1 MNKIFIIALIISFSI
16 IGMSFLE
23 DNKLETLSIGSKAPL
38 QDLTM
43 KSTSGKKLDLK
54 SQLKDN
60 GLIVV
65 FSCNTC
71 PFVIGG
77 ENFPGWEKDYNEL
90 SALSNQNSIGFVLIN
105 SNEAKRKKGDGM
117 KDMIERS
124 KEKDFR
130 MPYLYDAQHKLA
142 DAFGAK
148 TTPHIFMFDKD
159 MVLIYEG
166 SIDNTWKPKVDK
178 KETYLIDAINS
189 HSNNEKIKLNKTA
202 PKGCSIKRKS

>member
-1 MNKIFIIALIISFSI
+1 MNKILVISLVVAVSLI
-16 IGMSFLE
+16 GTGFLE
-23 DNKLETLSIGSKAPL
+23 DKKLETLAIGDEAPL
-38 QDLTM
+38 QNLEM
-43 KSTSGKKLDLK
+43 KAASGGKLSLK
-54 SQLKDN
+54 SQLKEN

-77 ENFPGWEKDYNEL
+77 ENFPGWEKDYNHL
-90 SALSNQNSIGFVLIN
+90 TALSNQNKLGLVLIN
-105 SNEAKRKKGDGM
+105 SNEAKRKKGDSF

-124 KEKDFR
+124 KEKDFKA
-130 MPYLYDAQHKLA
+130 PYLLDSKHELA

-148 TTPHIFMFDKD
+148 TTPHIFMFDKN
-159 MVLIYEG
+159 MTLIYEG

-178 KETYLIDAINS
+178 KETYLIDAIEA
-189 HSNNEKIKLNKTA
+189 HSENKEINPNKTA

>member
-1 MNKIFIIALIISFSI
+1 MNKILVISLVVAVSLI
-16 IGMSFLE
+16 GTGFLE
-23 DNKLETLSIGSKAPL
+23 DKKLETLAIGDEAPL
-38 QDLTM
+38 QNLEM
-43 KSTSGKKLDLK
+43 KATSGGKLSLK
-54 SQLKDN
+54 SQLKEN

-77 ENFPGWEKDYNEL
+77 ENFPGWEKDYNDL
-90 SALSNQNSIGFVLIN
+90 TALSNQNKLGLVLIN
-105 SNEAKRKKGDGM
+105 SNEAKRKKGDSF

-124 KEKDFR
+124 KEKDFKA
-130 MPYLYDAQHKLA
+130 PYLLDSKHELA

-148 TTPHIFMFDKD
+148 TTPHIFMFDKN
-159 MVLIYEG
+159 MTLIYEG

-178 KETYLIDAINS
+178 KETYLIDAIEA
-189 HSNNEKIKLNKTA
+189 HSENKEINPNKTA

>member
-1 MNKIFIIALIISFSI
+1 MSKILLISI
-16 IGMSFLE
+16 IVSVSLFGMSFLDE
-23 DNKLETLSIGSKAPL
+23 EKLETLSIGSQAPL
-38 QDLTM
+38 QSYKM
-43 KSTSGKKLDLK
+43 KSTSGEKTDIK

-77 ENFPGWEKDYNEL
+77 ENFPGWEKDYNDL
-90 SALSNQNSIGFVLIN
+90 SFLSNQNNMGFVLIN

-124 KEKDFR
+124 KEKEYN
-130 MPYLYDAQHKLA
+130 MPYLYDANNKLA

-148 TTPHIFMFDKD
+148 TTPHIFMFDKN
-159 MVLIYEG
+159 MTLIYEG
-166 SIDNTWKPKVDK
+166 SIDNTWKPKV
-178 KETYLIDAINS
+178 KETESYLIDAIKS
-189 HSNNEKIKLNKTA
+189 HSNNKNIEQNKTA

>member
-1 MNKIFIIALIISFSI
+1 MNKILVISLVVAVSLI
-16 IGMSFLE
+16 GTGFLE
-23 DNKLETLSIGSKAPL
+23 DKKLETLAIGDEAPL
-38 QDLTM
+38 QNLEM
-43 KSTSGKKLDLK
+43 KAASGGKLSLK
-54 SQLKDN
+54 SQLKEN

-77 ENFPGWEKDYNEL
+77 ENFPGWEKDYNDL
-90 SALSNQNSIGFVLIN
+90 TALSNQNKLGLVLIN
-105 SNEAKRKKGDGM
+105 SNEAKRKKGDSF

-124 KEKDFR
+124 KEKDFKA
-130 MPYLYDAQHKLA
+130 PYLLDSKHELA

-148 TTPHIFMFDKD
+148 TTPHIFMFDKN
-159 MVLIYEG
+159 MTLIYEG

-178 KETYLIDAINS
+178 KETYLIDAIEA
-189 HSNNEKIKLNKTA
+189 HSENKEINPNKTA